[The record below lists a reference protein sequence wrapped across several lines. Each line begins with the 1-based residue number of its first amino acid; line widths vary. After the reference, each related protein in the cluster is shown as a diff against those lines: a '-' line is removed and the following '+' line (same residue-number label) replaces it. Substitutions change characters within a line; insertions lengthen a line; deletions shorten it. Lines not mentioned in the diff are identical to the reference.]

1 MDPRAA
7 HLIERLALVPH
18 PEGGHYREIQ
28 RSPLRVRPLDG
39 RGERAAMTGIYFLL
53 VDGEHSRWHRVASDE
68 TWHHYEGD
76 ALELLVAAP
85 EAARAERVRLGRAL
99 DADGPAYTVPAGW
112 WQAARPLGAYAL
124 CGCTVAPGFEFRDF
138 AFLRDDPT
146 AAARLCGAEPS
157 LRELL

>member
-7 HLIERLALVPH
+7 QLIERLALVPH

-28 RSPLRVRPLDG
+28 RSALRVRPLDG
-39 RGERAAMTGIYFLL
+39 RGERAATTGIYFLL
-53 VDGEHSRWHRVASDE
+53 AAGEHSRWHRVASDE

-85 EAARAERVRLGRAL
+85 
-99 DADGPAYTVPAGW
+99 
-112 WQAARPLGAYAL
+112 
-124 CGCTVAPGFEFRDF
+124 GFEFQDC
-138 AFLRDDPT
+138 AFLRDDPA
-146 AAARLCGAEPS
+146 AAARLCAAEPS

>member
-7 HLIERLALVPH
+7 HLIERLALLPH

-39 RGERAAMTGIYFLL
+39 RDERAAMTGIYFLL
-53 VDGEHSRWHRVASDE
+53 AAGEHSRWHRVASDE
-68 TWHHYEGD
+68 TWHHYEGEP
-76 ALELLVAAP
+76 LELLVAAP
-85 EAARAERVRLGRAL
+85 DAVRAERVVLGRAL
-99 DADGPAYTVPAGW
+99 DADGPVHTVPAGW

-124 CGCTVAPGFEFRDF
+124 AGCTVAPGFEFQDF
-138 AFLRDDPT
+138 AFLRDDPA
-146 AAARLCGAEPS
+146 AAARLVAAEPA